1 MKTLAVLFGGQSTEH
16 EISNLSA
23 CFAAENTDKTKYEL
37 LMVGITKDGK
47 WFLYTGPLD
56 AVRSHTWQ
64 DDDAHLVPCILSP
77 CSAHHGLLLLDKAA
91 GTFAVR
97 RVDVVFP
104 VLHGKNGE
112 DGTVQGL
119 LTLAGIP
126 YVGCDT
132 YASAVCMNKIAT
144 KRLCAG
150 LGVSMAAS
158 VELAAGPDFDMNA
171 AVCAAEEKLGYPVF
185 VKPANAG
192 SSVGITKARD
202 RAGLIAGIEKAF
214 AHDRYVLLEEA
225 IDGREVEVAVLGGER
240 DFVSACG
247 EIAPNSDFYDYD
259 TKYVSDTA
267 EYYIPARI
275 APKTAET
282 VRTAAGRIFRTL
294 GCTGLSRVDFFV
306 TADEAVYFNEINTIP
321 GFTAISMYPRLMRQS
336 GVDGPALIDR
346 LVEDAL
352 GR

>member
-171 AVCAAEEKLGYPVF
+171 AVCAAEEASPFCAVC
-185 VKPANAG
+185 AAICAARSG
-192 SSVGITKARD
+192 SV
-202 RAGLIAGIEKAF
+202 
-214 AHDRYVLLEEA
+214 
-225 IDGREVEVAVLGGER
+225 
-240 DFVSACG
+240 
-247 EIAPNSDFYDYD
+247 
-259 TKYVSDTA
+259 
-267 EYYIPARI
+267 
-275 APKTAET
+275 
-282 VRTAAGRIFRTL
+282 
-294 GCTGLSRVDFFV
+294 
-306 TADEAVYFNEINTIP
+306 
-321 GFTAISMYPRLMRQS
+321 
-336 GVDGPALIDR
+336 
-346 LVEDAL
+346 
-352 GR
+352 